1 LGVILFLGKEKKDIV
16 KRSST
21 TRLKLGEALVRA
33 VKRCGD
39 LVPHYFQILI
49 HAFLV
54 GVQDKDSFIR
64 ASSLSNLGEMC
75 RLSPRTLPTV
85 VHEVNSG
92 PDYWHN
98 H

>member
-1 LGVILFLGKEKKDIV
+1 M

-33 VKRCGD
+33 VKRCGE
-39 LVPHYFQILI
+39 LVPRYFQILI

-54 GVQDKDSFIR
+54 GSRDKDSFIR

-75 RLSPRTLPTV
+75 RFSPHMLTTV
-85 VHEVNSG
+85 VHEVNSTEIILVCFM
-92 PDYWHN
+92 DLR
-98 H
+98 